1 MWPKVFYVF
10 LVVSAL
16 LASSVVPIPSMHALE
31 KPDVLCYGFLIPL
44 PQGRDTTNETM
55 NNSLVRHLIN
65 DLLRENLRVYWL
77 LENTMVSVLR
87 LDHQW
92 SDELTNIQPGAFF
105 VPFTTDIANNALL
118 TTIVY
123 DYNYSHEL
131 GLPINGRVKAYLVAE
146 PIAFQGMQLVEPKIA
161 QHLGTPIRYGW
172 PSYLQAADAGGF
184 LTMEFLLDNETYLL
198 SNKDYNV
205 FIWPYLPDPAT
216 YQEQIATFTNL
227 ESVNA
232 VRTFV
237 KNGGGYLGTCYG
249 SYAASSGFIF
259 SPMFPL
265 ALIHAYTPSLPQ
277 QIPLLS
283 LAMSD
288 TLMTVYPDVLLHSYL
303 CTIQAA
309 DPFHPLFFGVNSTF
323 TDFLKSP
330 LFFWHGPNTKVLGI
344 FSDVYSRDE
353 SASVSQLTRSTVI
366 GRAAW
371 MESTFGDGIMVL
383 FGTHPDF
390 VNNIIPLFQN
400 RKWNGDP
407 YYGRRIIHNALF
419 YVTAEEPI
427 EICPHNTLSPFLIS
441 NIINKTYD
449 TPLSSQK
456 ISEFHEEIKEIKTL
470 AHNLS
475 RLQATTVVLKSLFQ
489 PYETNNSPL
498 NASARL
504 LRYTNWYCDI
514 YSNYLNETMDTLTL
528 LERLLNTISSTKEI
542 PLYNFTSLHDDLE
555 ERLQHADRL
564 ISSAYQCANT
574 IQQKMENLTMTPR
587 LSLELLK
594 ERRQLLQITE
604 TLLKY
609 VPQVY
614 FASLKTLLHLYYHY
628 EANIA
633 LQE

>member
-1 MWPKVFYVF
+1 MLSKAFYMF

-16 LASSVVPIPSMHALE
+16 LTSSVIPIPSMHVLE
-31 KPDVLCYGFLIPL
+31 TSDVPCYGFLIPL

-65 DLLRENLRVYWL
+65 DLLRENLQVYWL
-77 LENTMVSVLR
+77 LENTMFSVLR

-92 SDELTNIQPGAFF
+92 SNELKNIQPGAFF
-105 VPFTTDIANNALL
+105 IPFTTDMVNNVLL
-118 TTIVY
+118 ATIVY

-131 GLPINGRVKAYLVAE
+131 ALPTNERVEAYLVNE
-146 PIAFQGMQLVEPKIA
+146 PIAFQGMQLAEPKIA

-184 LTMEFLLDNETYLL
+184 LNMEFLLDNETYLL
-198 SNKDYNV
+198 TNEDYNV

-216 YQEQIATFTNL
+216 YEEQIATFTNL

-237 KNGGGYLGTCYG
+237 ENGGGYLGTCYG

-303 CTIQAA
+303 CTIQAV
-309 DPFHPLFFGVNSTF
+309 DPFHPLFLGVNNTF

-330 LFFWHGPNTKVLGI
+330 LFFWHGPNTKILGV
-344 FSDVYSRDE
+344 FGDVYPRDE
-353 SASVSQLTRSTVI
+353 SASVSQLTRSIVI
-366 GRAAW
+366 GRPAW

-390 VNNIIPLFQN
+390 VNNIIPLFQDHE
-400 RKWNGDP
+400 WDGDP

-427 EICPHNTLSPFLIS
+427 EICFQNTLPLSLIS
-441 NIINKTYD
+441 G
-449 TPLSSQK
+449 
-456 ISEFHEEIKEIKTL
+456 IKRY
-470 AHNLS
+470 H
-475 RLQATTVVLKSLFQ
+475 TTN
-489 PYETNNSPL
+489 Y
-498 NASARL
+498 
-504 LRYTNWYCDI
+504 
-514 YSNYLNETMDTLTL
+514 YS
-528 LERLLNTISSTKEI
+528 SSTDSLQ
-542 PLYNFTSLHDDLE
+542 PLRN
-555 ERLQHADRL
+555 Q
-564 ISSAYQCANT
+564 
-574 IQQKMENLTMTPR
+574 
-587 LSLELLK
+587 
-594 ERRQLLQITE
+594 
-604 TLLKY
+604 
-609 VPQVY
+609 
-614 FASLKTLLHLYYHY
+614 
-628 EANIA
+628 
-633 LQE
+633 